1 MLRIAQGASILL
13 LMIKS
18 FTHKGLQ
25 KFFETGSK
33 AGIQPRHAER
43 LRLQLTALHTARYIS
58 DMDMPG
64 WKLHDLTGNRQ
75 NTWSITVNKNWRI
88 TFEFRDGD
96 AWIVDYEDYH

>member
-1 MLRIAQGASILL
+1 
-13 LMIKS
+13 MIKS
-18 FTHKGLQ
+18 FAHKGLQ

-33 AGIQPRHAER
+33 SGIQPRHAGR
-43 LRLQLTALHTARYIS
+43 LRLQLTALHTARFIS

-64 WKLHDLTGNRQ
+64 WRLHDLTGNRK

-88 TFEFRDGD
+88 TFEFIDGD

>member
-1 MLRIAQGASILL
+1 
-13 LMIKS
+13 MIKS

>member
-1 MLRIAQGASILL
+1 
-13 LMIKS
+13 MIKS

-25 KFFETGSK
+25 KYFETGSK

>member
-1 MLRIAQGASILL
+1 
-13 LMIKS
+13 MIKS
-18 FTHKGLQ
+18 FAHKGLQ

-33 AGIQPRHAER
+33 SGIQPRHADR
-43 LRLQLTALHTARYIS
+43 LRLQLTALHTARFIS

-64 WKLHDLTGNRQ
+64 WRLHDLTGNRK

-88 TFEFRDGD
+88 TFEFIDGD